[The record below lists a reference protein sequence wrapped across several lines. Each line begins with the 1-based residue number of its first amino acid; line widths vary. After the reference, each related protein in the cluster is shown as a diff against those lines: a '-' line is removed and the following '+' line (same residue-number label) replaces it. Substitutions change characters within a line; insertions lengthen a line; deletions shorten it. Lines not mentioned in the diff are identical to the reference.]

1 MGWEGAEPISDGE
14 DDEPISDGE
23 VVLFE
28 FRKLSIIPE
37 IATVLLRVLFD
48 GIP

>member
-14 DDEPISDGE
+14 GDEPISDGE

-28 FRKLSIIPE
+28 FRKLIIPE